1 MHTFDHIAAG
11 HFDQHWVGSVLRQ
24 RYRHRPVCV
33 GVVHLGIIHAIEGDA
48 TCLHRVAR
56 ATFRAMRGFFGIG
69 VERISKPMNVG
80 NLFRSA
86 HAFGADFVFAIAP
99 AVDLRE
105 LYKSDTSK
113 TAKHV
118 PLYQYDDI
126 AGLKLPQGCQ
136 LVGVEL
142 LDEAV
147 DLPSFTHPEQAAY
160 ILGPERGSLSPEL
173 VARCDHTVKISTKF
187 CVNVGIAGAILMYDR
202 LITRGRH
209 APRPAAPGGPIEE
222 LPPHKHGGQFSRQV
236 R

>member
-1 MHTFDHIAAG
+1 
-11 HFDQHWVGSVLRQ
+11 
-24 RYRHRPVCV
+24 
-33 GVVHLGIIHAIEGDA
+33 
-48 TCLHRVAR
+48 
-56 ATFRAMRGFFGIG
+56 MRGFFGIG

-99 AVDLRE
+99 AVDVRA
-105 LYKSDTSK
+105 LYKSDTSA

-118 PLYQYDDI
+118 PLYHYDTVE
-126 AGLKLPQGCQ
+126 AMTLPHGCQ

-160 ILGPERGSLSPEL
+160 VLGPERGSLSPEL

-209 APRPAAPGGPIEE
+209 APRPPSPGGPVEE
-222 LPPHKHGGQFSRQV
+222 LPPHAHGGRFSRQCD
-236 R
+236 